1 MTTVLCC
8 CRVADF
14 DACRPGY
21 DRDVEVEGDLR
32 SYTIWRG
39 QDDPNRVVIAETFD
53 SREMAEAVWTSPAVA
68 DAMRRDGGDIASVQ
82 IEYVDRVA
90 SKTR

>member
-32 SYTIWRG
+32 SYTI
-39 QDDPNRVVIAETFD
+39 
-53 SREMAEAVWTSPAVA
+53 
-68 DAMRRDGGDIASVQ
+68 
-82 IEYVDRVA
+82 
-90 SKTR
+90 